1 MKKKTK
7 RLLAQL
13 GHKKLNNA
21 LKRAIMMRCA
31 LRVIC
36 NWSIQDADDEQ
47 MEVGIDCRPITVPH
61 MCECYECDEYDEES
75 VKLPLSFN

>member
-13 GHKKLNNA
+13 GQEKLRKA

-31 LRVIC
+31 LMEIC
-36 NWSIQDADDEQ
+36 NWSIQDADD
-47 MEVGIDCRPITVPH
+47 GVPVAPERIVWA
-61 MCECYECDEYDEES
+61 CGQVLGV
-75 VKLPLSFN
+75 VK